1 MTETNLQRATRSPGL
16 DLLDQVHE
24 LFERGDV
31 ASGMR
36 RLFVGLDT
44 LRTTMGA
51 TRWREFA
58 SETAVAHPVCQMI
71 HEDPMVARSFRK
83 PRGYAGDAVLLD
95 YLYGIRDRGG
105 ASELARQIAEVSAG
119 RGPAAAV
126 RHRRDLIAYRIDQLA
141 ERSPRSVRVLSIACG
156 HFREGRQSIAVQ
168 TGNLEEVV
176 ALDSDADSLRE
187 VAASSPKIVTTC
199 EMSVRRL
206 LTGRAELG
214 TFDFVYSAGLY
225 DYLEDRTAKSLT
237 AKLFAMLRPGGKL
250 LFCNFLPDT
259 PDAGYMESFMG
270 WSLIYRSLGAIV
282 RLAED
287 VPEEQ
292 VSDTRRYED
301 GFGSV
306 GYVELTKASS

>member
-1 MTETNLQRATRSPGL
+1 MTETTIATTPDQAGAA
-16 DLLDQVHE
+16 LLDQVHD

-58 SETAVAHPVCQMI
+58 CETAVAHPLCQLI
-71 HEDPMVARSFRK
+71 HEDPMVARSFQK

-95 YLYGIRDRGG
+95 YLYGIRSRDND
-105 ASELARQIAEVSAG
+105 SELARQIAEVSAG

-176 ALDSDADSLRE
+176 ALDSDPDSLRE

-199 EMSVRRL
+199 EASVRRL
-206 LTGRAELG
+206 LTGRADLG
-214 TFDFVYSAGLY
+214 TFDFIYSAGLY
-225 DYLEDRTAKSLT
+225 DYLEDRTAQSLT

-270 WSLIYRSLGAIV
+270 WRLIYRSLGAIV
-282 RLAED
+282 RLAAN
-287 VPEEQ
+287 VPADQ
-292 VSDTRRYED
+292 LAATQRYED

-306 GYVELTKASS
+306 GYVELTKVQ